1 MISRRGSFIN
11 TFFDRVSRLIQVHIH
26 RQLTENNL
34 SLRPVRIFDALFIHS
49 GFVSDDFPAAKGL
62 TRPITSSWFLMWCW
76 LKKRF
81 AFSYCILVNGRRAG
95 FIGLHNMRP
104 CAYAEMSLAL
114 FEKDMRRKGYGSRAF
129 HLLMHDLEKL
139 QFAEKIFV
147 RVEKDNFISLA
158 FWKKL
163 GFEEVKKKDG
173 VIILLYA
180 ACPSRLLHDGPG
192 IQISPTI

>member
-1 MISRRGSFIN
+1 MISRKGSFMN
-11 TFFDRVSRLIQVHIH
+11 TFFDGVSRLIQVHIH

-49 GFVSDDFPAAKGL
+49 GFVSADFPAAKGL
-62 TRPITSSWFLMWCW
+62 TRPITSSWFLMWW
-76 LKKRF
+76 WIKKRF

-95 FIGLHNMRP
+95 FIGLHNMRL
-104 CAYAEMSLAL
+104 CANAEMSLAL

-129 HLLMHDLEKL
+129 HLFMHGLDKHPL
-139 QFAEKIFV
+139 AEKIFV
-147 RVEKDNFISLA
+147 RVEQDNFISLA

-180 ACPSRLLHDGPG
+180 ACPSRLLNDGPG